1 MNWRELT
8 ESDLLA
14 SLNAVEREGYTN
26 ATVSKGDDPASSI
39 MANIAYEARGY
50 IAGNVANGDIPEGT
64 LIPNEVVAHA
74 LAIARHRLLAWA
86 DVKVSEDRIR
96 EFESAEKFLR
106 SVAKGEVRI
115 TPHSQPTPE
124 AAAQVLKPKWS
135 ARRPRTLEGH

>member
-8 ESDLLA
+8 EADLLA

-39 MANIAYEARGY
+39 LVNITYEARGF
-50 IAGNVANGDIPEGT
+50 IAGNADNGDMPEGT

-86 DVKVSEDRIR
+86 DVKVSEDRVR
-96 EFESAEKFLR
+96 EFESAERFLK

-115 TPHSQPTPE
+115 TPHTQPSPE
-124 AAAQVLKPKWS
+124 ASAQVVKPLWS
-135 ARRPRTLEGH
+135 KRKPRTLNGH